1 METVESIIQAE
12 LDLASRD
19 EKYEYG
25 ATSLRPNE
33 IRILYLLPQNH
44 DGEDGD
50 IHCYLVR
57 LDLEATNAMG
67 YEKYPFMAL
76 SYVWGA
82 VTPRK
87 KIWVNGKSM
96 EVNPGLFEALTHI
109 RKAMAPVPLWIDAIC
124 INQQDIEE
132 RSREV
137 RKMKKI
143 YEECQVVLYWLG
155 VAETDARYV
164 TINGEL
170 DGSVAMVFAE
180 FGMVY
185 DQVCA
190 QEEVSDLTAHQ
201 VWNSLYFQKKHLIKD
216 DFNLCLSTLLENPFW
231 RRAWITQE
239 FALAKNGFFMWGPY
253 IFNMKIMEELPRIAD
268 SLFPQATNA
277 VRGWNFNDYIH
288 TLSTI
293 RLRSKK
299 IRFLE
304 ALITMR
310 YRLASLKHD
319 YIYATLGMAD
329 IEDLK
334 PDYEKSYQEVSLEA
348 FQVILS
354 QETNLD
360 VLSACDRG
368 WAKNSF
374 HEGFSAFQAGIEQ
387 PDEDWPTWLPDW
399 SYKPFRG
406 NDPTL
411 RLHSLLFDFQDHA
424 PVLFATAGDTHKIAQ
439 IVQDTNQ
446 LLVKGIEFDTVAQS
460 LGQSAFGIGWQDEVD
475 RQWHETDDS
484 RLRTAYHTL
493 DSLKEAYKGVSLY
506 GRHTSFATH
515 TRETEK
521 TAGDDDH
528 LQDSG
533 PSAGNEES
541 EISKE
546 IKFRLETND
555 STVFI
560 TSRGFLGR
568 APGSESTQQG
578 DIVCIFLGAKV
589 PFLLRKKNNTECFEI
604 VREAYVHGIMNG
616 EAIKSMQRQEKDII
630 LV

>member
-25 ATSLRPNE
+25 TTSLGPNE

-57 LDLEATNAMG
+57 LDLGATKAMG
-67 YEKYPFMAL
+67 YEIYPFMAL

-82 VTPRK
+82 VNPRK

-96 EVNPGLFEALTHI
+96 EVNPGLFEVLTHI

-137 RKMKKI
+137 RNMKKI

-185 DQVCA
+185 D
-190 QEEVSDLTAHQ
+190 E
-201 VWNSLYFQKKHLIKD
+201 KKHLVKD

-231 RRAWITQE
+231 RRVWITQE
-239 FALAKNGFFMWGPY
+239 FALAKDGFFMWGPY

-268 SLFPQATNA
+268 SLFPQATDA
-277 VRGWNFNDYIH
+277 VRGWNFNDYVH

-329 IEDLK
+329 IDDLE

-354 QETNLD
+354 QEKNLD

-387 PDEDWPTWLPDW
+387 PDENWPTWLPDW

-406 NDPTL
+406 NDQLCDSTPC
-411 RLHSLLFDFQDHA
+411 SSIFKI
-424 PVLFATAGDTHKIAQ
+424 THMY
-439 IVQDTNQ
+439 
-446 LLVKGIEFDTVAQS
+446 LAQS

-475 RQWHETDDS
+475 RQWHGTDDS
-484 RLRTAYHTL
+484 MIRTAYHTL

-506 GRHTSFATH
+506 GRHTSFTTY
-515 TRETEK
+515 TREIEK

-533 PSAGNEES
+533 SSSGNEES

-546 IKFRLETND
+546 IRFRLETND

-560 TSRGFLGR
+560 TRRGFLGR
-568 APGSESTQQG
+568 APGSESTQEG
-578 DIVCIFLGAKV
+578 DMVCIFLGAKV
-589 PFLLRKKNNTECFEI
+589 PFLLRKKNDTKYFEI
-604 VREAYVHGIMNG
+604 VREAYVHGIMNE
-616 EAIKSMQRQEKDII
+616 EAIKEMQEQEKYFI